1 MNQATLFVP
10 KRSTFILRC
19 LFYPRALKC
28 KWLGLPVAPSKPSK
42 TPTKQILRNNIFSAQ
57 AASKQL
63 AHSSFQVFRN
73 CRSDPTS
80 SSLIVLQKAND
91 RCRKNRVS
99 PSSLRFLWLP
109 LNHNKTEEDTFGHT
123 DSENQQ
129 LRFNKTILSTFPHNV
144 LLTSQSGAPTP

>member
-91 RCRKNRVS
+91 RYRKNRDEVLMAS
-99 PSSLRFLWLP
+99 FKSQNRRRHFWTHRFGKPATSLQQNHTFDISAPQANLTLANQSNA
-109 LNHNKTEEDTFGHT
+109 LNKP
-123 DSENQQ
+123 
-129 LRFNKTILSTFPHNV
+129 I
-144 LLTSQSGAPTP
+144 